1 MPNIVIADFRRKKS
15 RIQGT
20 LVKENTKTVLMELP
34 ACYRNTKKHIKR
46 HKGKHDVSVIEL
58 A

>member
-1 MPNIVIADFRRKKS
+1 MSNIVIADFRKKKS

-34 ACYRNTKKHIKR
+34 ACYRNIKKHIKR
-46 HKGKHDVSVIEL
+46 HIRKHDVSVIEL